1 MARIAHIACLC
12 AAWCRLCDEYA
23 SVLGAATE
31 AFDAHDVS
39 MQVHWIDIEDD
50 AELVGNFDVE
60 TFPTIVIVTD
70 GQLRFAGPVR
80 PQADTLIRLLRATAL
95 YKHAS
100 APASA
105 LPAEVQSFVGR
116 LGHRSGNR
124 PPNATH

>member
-1 MARIAHIACLC
+1 MARTAHIACLC
-12 AAWCRLCDEYA
+12 AAWCRLCDEYT

-50 AELVGNFDVE
+50 SELVGDFDVE
-60 TFPTIVIVTD
+60 TFPTIVIVMA

-80 PQADTLIRLLRATAL
+80 PQADTLLRLLRAAVL
-95 YKHAS
+95 DSRAS

-105 LPAEVQSFVGR
+105 FPAEVQSFAAR
-116 LGHRSGNR
+116 LGRRSGNR
-124 PPNATH
+124 PPNAVR